1 MTHLLSP
8 VTSQHHGR
16 RGLVEKIS
24 PPGATIFADGVP
36 YLFPGA
42 LLQLILVSAGLFKMI
57 GWLFPACKSEQGTGC
72 QSPVDHHHVRKP
84 AGEYIKPVSV
94 NCPSAVLSVAATKS
108 KKGLPGPW
116 LASPR
121 IKIAMGLALS
131 PQFRT
136 WHQLTQDRVPII
148 RYLCLEKFPW
158 HNNHC
163 TSHCIQVGN
172 FY

>member
-1 MTHLLSP
+1 M
-8 VTSQHHGR
+8 
-16 RGLVEKIS
+16 
-24 PPGATIFADGVP
+24 
-36 YLFPGA
+36 
-42 LLQLILVSAGLFKMI
+42 SAGLCKMI

-94 NCPSAVLSVAATKS
+94 NCPSAVLPVAATKS
-108 KKGLPGPW
+108 KKRLPGPW

-163 TSHCIQVGN
+163 TSFPLHTSRQFLLSMIATTSNVAIHLSYNKRTPGLIFN
-172 FY
+172 LRVWTHF